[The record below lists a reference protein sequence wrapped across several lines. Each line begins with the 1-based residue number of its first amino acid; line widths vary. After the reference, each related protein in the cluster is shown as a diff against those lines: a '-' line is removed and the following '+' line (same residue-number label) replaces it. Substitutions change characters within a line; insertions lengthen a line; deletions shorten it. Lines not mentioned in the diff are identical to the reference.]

1 MKSVLI
7 LRHGKSSWKDQGLT
21 DHDRPLNK
29 RGKRDAPHMGALLK
43 NEHLV
48 PEVIISS
55 TAIRART
62 TAEAVSKAS
71 GYKGE
76 INLNRSL
83 YAAEPE
89 AYFDVMHDLSD
100 DYVRA
105 LIVGHNPGLEEV
117 VEMLTGEIQL
127 MPTCSLA
134 HVKLPVDS
142 WLKIDYKIKGKLAGI
157 WRPRDSP

>member
-7 LRHGKSSWKDQGLT
+7 LRHGKSSWKDPELT
-21 DHDRPLNK
+21 DHDRPLSK
-29 RGKRDAPHMGALLK
+29 RGKRDAPLMGELLK
-43 NEHLV
+43 NEHLF
-48 PEVIISS
+48 PEAIISS

-71 GYKGE
+71 GYKGD
-76 INLNRSL
+76 IKLNRSF
-83 YAAEPE
+83 YAAGPE

-100 DYVRA
+100 DYVRV
-105 LIVGHNPGLEEV
+105 LIVGHNPGLKEV

-134 HVKLPVDS
+134 HVKLHVGS
-142 WLKIDYKIKGKLAGI
+142 WQDIEYKVKGKLVGI
-157 WRPRDSP
+157 WRPRDLF